1 MNAKTHSA
9 LIFSLSAFPAAAA
22 PSGYWTDRP
31 GSESD
36 YEHHIR
42 IAGDTGFYCVSDGK
56 SSFRFRVIGES
67 ITTPMNGLNALV
79 WYPGSGDI
87 EISGKEKGESYST
100 RYRPLAAKDYPAR
113 CLEEEAA
120 QIKEDGPLAL
130 RRPVAR
136 VPGKT
141 VPRAIRDW
149 LGRFPHPLR

>member
-1 MNAKTHSA
+1 MYAKPLSA
-9 LIFSLSAFPAAAA
+9 LALILSVLPAFAA

-31 GSESD
+31 GSDSD

-79 WYPGSGDI
+79 WYPASGDI
-87 EISGKEKGESYST
+87 EISGKEKGETYST
-100 RYRPLAAKDYPAR
+100 RYRALAAKDYPAR

-120 QIKEDGPLAL
+120 QVKGDGPLAM
-130 RRPVAR
+130 RRSVAR
-136 VPGKT
+136 HPGT
-141 VPRAIRDW
+141 VHRANRDW
-149 LGRFPHPLR
+149 LGRIPFPLR